1 MFCHHGVA
9 SCTVAR
15 LHGKVTITLPVYI
28 EDSIHR
34 DWTYPEGG
42 RLVQLFIILCLPI
55 YPQQTTEKLS
65 SN

>member
-34 DWTYPEGG
+34 DWTYPKVAGWYSY
-42 RLVQLFIILCLPI
+42 L
-55 YPQQTTEKLS
+55 
-65 SN
+65 